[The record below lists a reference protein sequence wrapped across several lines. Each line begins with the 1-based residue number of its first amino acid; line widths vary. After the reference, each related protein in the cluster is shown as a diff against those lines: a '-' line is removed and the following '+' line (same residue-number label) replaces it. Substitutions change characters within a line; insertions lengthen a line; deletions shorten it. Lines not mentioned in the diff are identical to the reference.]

1 LALQPLW
8 QQFSSGDSLAD
19 ALGWSS
25 LPLAQRYGIYL
36 GLLTF
41 VSTVSAVLLL
51 LYCGGTFTRIRE
63 QDSEE
68 GPRRS
73 TPAELSATRP
83 LLYEELLQ
91 VRQQLLQLY
100 IEGEADAA
108 PQQPRAG
115 ARGRLIPTTLCRS
128 LSAMSRSTGWYVLRI
143 VVAWEEAG
151 WFE

>member
-25 LPLAQRYGIYL
+25 LPLAQCYGIYL
-36 GLLTF
+36 CLLTF

-63 QDSEE
+63 QESEE

-83 LLYEELLQ
+83 LLYEELPQ

-100 IEGEADAA
+100 IEGPDDGIDAA
-108 PQQPRAG
+108 P
-115 ARGRLIPTTLCRS
+115 
-128 LSAMSRSTGWYVLRI
+128 
-143 VVAWEEAG
+143 
-151 WFE
+151 